1 MTSIQDILPFQQYQ
15 IGKNIFYTFRILNN
29 MSDIRLFKQFFR
41 YSIFLKSN
49 FLCAQKISKII
60 IRSVQILSIYDLF
73 NTSFMRTHICIQ

>member
-29 MSDIRLFKQFFR
+29 IRKRLFKQFFR

-60 IRSVQILSIYDLF
+60 IRSVQILSIFDLF
-73 NTSFMRTHICIQ
+73 NTSFMRTQICIQ